1 MARPPRINSEGQ
13 QELDRAKEQ
22 IDAFSEQIQSLNL
35 DTLQSAKKEEVEP
48 QTKLSQVELNRA
60 KDIYLKPVRT
70 ISSREKFNEG
80 FRNEYDFAKE
90 YVHFTAEN
98 KEIIGETI
106 ELWTKPYPG
115 MPAEFWQVPTN
126 KPIWGP
132 RYLAERIRGCQ
143 YRVLKMDESPAENN
157 TSSRDSVAVYKGV
170 IQLDKQ
176 VSRLTAE
183 PVSNRRSVFMGASDF
198 K

>member
-13 QELDRAKEQ
+13 QELDKAKEQ
-22 IDAFSEQIQSLNL
+22 IDAFSEQIHSLNL
-35 DTLQSAKKEEVEP
+35 DTLHAGKKEEVEP
-48 QTKLSQVELNRA
+48 QTKLSQAELNRS
-60 KDIYLKPVRT
+60 KDIYLKPSRS
-70 ISSREKFNEG
+70 ISSKEKFNEG
-80 FRNEYDFAKE
+80 FRDEYNFAKE

-170 IQLDKQ
+170 IQVDKQ

>member
-1 MARPPRINSEGQ
+1 
-13 QELDRAKEQ
+13 
-22 IDAFSEQIQSLNL
+22 
-35 DTLQSAKKEEVEP
+35 
-48 QTKLSQVELNRA
+48 
-60 KDIYLKPVRT
+60 
-70 ISSREKFNEG
+70 
-80 FRNEYDFAKE
+80 
-90 YVHFTAEN
+90 
-98 KEIIGETI
+98 
-106 ELWTKPYPG
+106 

-170 IQLDKQ
+170 IQVDKQ

>member
-13 QELDRAKEQ
+13 QELDKAKEQ
-22 IDAFSEQIQSLNL
+22 IDAFSEQIHSLNL
-35 DTLQSAKKEEVEP
+35 DTLHAAKKEEVEP